1 MYRTYECKCG
11 WNLEYLFYD
20 MKTKEKYLLWRL
32 QEKRATVKLTVHV
45 THKKIKIIWRRKY
58 QRAGRAEQIESST

>member
-1 MYRTYECKCG
+1 
-11 WNLEYLFYD
+11 
-20 MKTKEKYLLWRL
+20 MKMKEKYLLWRL